1 MKGFTSVDVQVSR
14 IEEMLGPALPTKF
27 FREYSKAEFKEH
39 EHWLAPNFDQPET
52 GKLVASNHS
61 WV

>member
-1 MKGFTSVDVQVSR
+1 
-14 IEEMLGPALPTKF
+14 MLGPALPAKNL
-27 FREYSKAEFKEH
+27 FRKYSEAEFKEH